1 MKKKS
6 GILILTAVTLLF
18 IAACGHPS
26 EAQTP
31 SGTPVPSDS
40 ADYRVI
46 FLTSGTQAPIS
57 AVSYD
62 LLHTVITVSLYD
74 SSDYELLRQC
84 FALIN
89 EYEHLLSRTME
100 DTEIYRLNHSETG
113 RLTVSDR
120 TRELVELSLYYGA
133 LTHGA
138 LDISI
143 APISALWDFV
153 SGTNHVPSEEAIS
166 ALLPLVDYEKVSVEG
181 NDIVL
186 MPGMQLELGA
196 VAKGFIADRV
206 KEFLEEQGVSSAVID
221 LGGNVLLLGEKP
233 DGSAFRVGIQKPFE
247 DRNSVVV
254 AISELRDVSM
264 VSSGIYE
271 RYFTGEDGTFY
282 HHILNPQTG
291 YPCRNDL
298 LQVTIVSPDSVTG
311 DALSTSCFALG
322 LDEGLALINSI
333 ENVYAVFL
341 TADGTLVFSDG
352 YLTAFP
358 TETE

>member
-1 MKKKS
+1 MRKKAK
-6 GILILTAVTLLF
+6 ILILTAAVLLLA
-18 IAACGHPS
+18 AACGQMTGTSSPS
-26 EAQTP
+26 VTPTP
-31 SGTPVPSDS
+31 SDASD
-40 ADYRVI
+40 YKVI

-62 LLHTVITVSLYD
+62 LLHTVITISLYD
-74 SSDYELLRQC
+74 SADYDLLRQC
-84 FALIN
+84 FALIDQ
-89 EYEHLLSRTME
+89 YEHLLSRTLE
-100 DTEIYRLNHSETG
+100 DTEIYRLNHSEAG
-113 RLTVSDR
+113 RLTVSVR
-120 TRELVELSLYYGA
+120 TRELVELSLSYGA

-143 APISALWDFV
+143 APISELWDFV
-153 SGTNHVPSEEAIS
+153 SGANHVPSKEEITAR
-166 ALLPLVDYEKVSVEG
+166 LPLVDYRKVSVEG

-186 MPGMQLELGA
+186 APGMQLELGA

-206 KEFLEEQGVSSAVID
+206 KEFLKEQGVSSAVID

-233 DGSAFRVGIQKPFE
+233 DGAAFRVGIQKPFE
-247 DRNSVVV
+247 NRNSVVV

-282 HHILNPQTG
+282 HHILDPQTG
-291 YPCRNDL
+291 YPCGNDL

-322 LDEGLALINSI
+322 LTEGLALINSL

-352 YLTAFP
+352 YLAAFP